1 MIVIMMHH
9 LGMTSRQQL
18 VDTCHWLAYVSIL
31 LAATENHANPHCGC
45 MQCAGSPNTTTN
57 SSGTNNVGGIGGT
70 TITSDGVVVVLP
82 ARPHGIAVPLFSSD
96 TATSDGL
103 ALASSTGRRRSA
115 LQQQYRGMYSLRSTS
130 QPEALQQDR
139 GLYSATHRAQLEV
152 PGYEQQ
158 GRDPS
163 GLVSSL
169 VLQQPKVEEQG
180 RNHLGLGQQQGD
192 LVQGLNLEQERRREM
207 LQSDAPFSREWWL
220 PLGFTLVD
228 HVYENMLV
236 RGCVNSASKHSNVHQ
251 PVTDLG
257 LAMGWKP
264 WGMHHGT
271 HEATILLHDLLEANL
286 SLFDIPE
293 CLLNDWMVQW
303 RCSCSHLPAAETF
316 LVTLNLTLVGT
327 SYQRVLTYQVSW

>member
-1 MIVIMMHH
+1 
-9 LGMTSRQQL
+9 L
-18 VDTCHWLAYVSIL
+18 
-31 LAATENHANPHCGC
+31 
-45 MQCAGSPNTTTN
+45 
-57 SSGTNNVGGIGGT
+57 GGIGGT

-82 ARPHGIAVPLFSSD
+82 ARPHGIAVPLFSAD
-96 TATSDGL
+96 TATGGTRGDL
-103 ALASSTGRRRSA
+103 ASVSSTGRRRSA
-115 LQQQYRGMYSLRSTS
+115 LQQQYRGKYSLRSTS
-130 QPEALQQDR
+130 RPEAVQPDR
-139 GLYSATHRAQLEV
+139 GQYSATHRAQLEV

-163 GLVSSL
+163 GLASQLVFQQSQPEYKSS
-169 VLQQPKVEEQG
+169 
-180 RNHLGLGQQQGD
+180 LGQQQQQQGA
-192 LVQGLNLEQERRREM
+192 LVQGLVMQQERRREM
-207 LQSDAPFSREWWL
+207 LQSDAPFTREWWL

-228 HVYENMLV
+228 HVSENMLV

-316 LVTLNLTLVGT
+316 LVTLNLTLVGA